1 MIFKIRNFFFTLFW
15 MTISAFFV
23 IIAVSAFFV
32 IIAVP
37 ILGIVLLFR
46 YLKRTL
52 VRNS

>member
-1 MIFKIRNFFFTLFW
+1 MIFKIRNFFFTIFW
-15 MTISAFFV
+15 ILISALFV
-23 IIAVSAFFV
+23 VV
-32 IIAVP
+32 AVP

>member
-1 MIFKIRNFFFTLFW
+1 MIFKIRNFFFTIFWVLISVLF
-15 MTISAFFV
+15 V
-23 IIAVSAFFV
+23 VV
-32 IIAVP
+32 AVP

>member
-1 MIFKIRNFFFTLFW
+1 MTFKIRNFFFTLFW
-15 MTISAFFV
+15 MTI
-23 IIAVSAFFV
+23 SAFFV